1 MILSQRQLEEIAAST
16 TKDFNRFFF
25 GDEADKPDRSALP
38 TPIDQFAKN
47 YLGLRVSF
55 ARLSPDGSICGVTAY
70 ADTEYKITEL
80 GITRTLALK
89 RNQVILDESFI
100 RSGNVQRLC
109 AKRRFTLAH
118 ECAHQILFQLES
130 EEVKASCEM
139 RYSAHLFSPCLFQAV
154 LPVVFGNFDG
164 VCSADGKQFL
174 VSYKEV
180 GRDSGC
186 PVHHK
191 VQRCYI
197 AWHDHILVVRKDGRG
212 FAAVFLGRFRS
223 AGSHEEQKSSQRQN
237 SPAPASCVS
246 GCFHR

>member
-109 AKRRFTLAH
+109 AKL
-118 ECAHQILFQLES
+118 
-130 EEVKASCEM
+130 
-139 RYSAHLFSPCLFQAV
+139 
-154 LPVVFGNFDG
+154 
-164 VCSADGKQFL
+164 
-174 VSYKEV
+174 
-180 GRDSGC
+180 
-186 PVHHK
+186 
-191 VQRCYI
+191 QR
-197 AWHDHILVVRKDGRG
+197 LKTDGRQG
-212 FAAVFLGRFRS
+212 LQG
-223 AGSHEEQKSSQRQN
+223 QRR
-237 SPAPASCVS
+237 ASGACGV
-246 GCFHR
+246 G

>member
-100 RSGNVQRLC
+100 CSGNVQRLC

-130 EEVKASCEM
+130 EEVRAACEM
-139 RYSAHLFSPCLFQAV
+139 KYSARTAYTPRELKTREDWNEWQANV
-154 LPVVFGNFDG
+154 LGAAILMP
-164 VCSADGKQFL
+164 Q
-174 VSYKEV
+174 KEI
-180 GRDSGC
+180 D
-186 PVHHK
+186 
-191 VQRCYI
+191 
-197 AWHDHILVVRKDGRG
+197 
-212 FAAVFLGRFRS
+212 FAAWYFIP
-223 AGSHEEQKSSQRQN
+223 EN
-237 SPAPASCVS
+237 ISPPQ
-246 GCFHR
+246 

>member
-89 RNQVILDESFI
+89 RNIKTRIQYEWRTVLSEIGLPRCVRHVI
-100 RSGNVQRLC
+100 
-109 AKRRFTLAH
+109 
-118 ECAHQILFQLES
+118 
-130 EEVKASCEM
+130 
-139 RYSAHLFSPCLFQAV
+139 
-154 LPVVFGNFDG
+154 
-164 VCSADGKQFL
+164 
-174 VSYKEV
+174 
-180 GRDSGC
+180 
-186 PVHHK
+186 
-191 VQRCYI
+191 
-197 AWHDHILVVRKDGRG
+197 RK
-212 FAAVFLGRFRS
+212 
-223 AGSHEEQKSSQRQN
+223 
-237 SPAPASCVS
+237 
-246 GCFHR
+246 